1 MGDRRPSRWQD
12 EDSESEHEKIIHIQC
27 WIPGEG
33 IDLTVLASY
42 LKEYIDDTA
51 DYPAVAQPSGNTYCH
66 MPLAGLTVCR
76 TVIRQ
81 ALQSARRPP

>member
-12 EDSESEHEKIIHIQC
+12 EDSESEHEKIVHIQC

-51 DYPAVAQPSGNTYCH
+51 T
-66 MPLAGLTVCR
+66 
-76 TVIRQ
+76 IRQ
-81 ALQSARRPP
+81 SRSPQVTLTSTVLLQD